1 MRIAVI
7 GTGVFGRTLAQA
19 LQRAG
24 HDVAVG
30 TRDPGE
36 TSQREDW
43 VGVDVPLQQLAVVA
57 GDAELVVNAT
67 NGGASLAALGEVG
80 SDHLAGKVL
89 LDVSNPLDFSQGFPP
104 TLSVKDTDSL
114 AEQIQRAF
122 PDAKVVKALNT
133 VTVSVAVD
141 PGLVGNG
148 DTTVFAASDD
158 AEAREVVVG
167 TRDPTQTRRREDWLA
182 ADDITLDTFAEAAA
196 GGEVIVN
203 ATNGAASL
211 SVLGDAGVDNLA
223 GKVVLDVANPL
234 DFSQGFPPT
243 LSVKD
248 TDSLAEQI
256 QRAFPEARVV
266 KSLNTMNA
274 AVMVAPDSVGDGD
287 TSVFVAGD
295 DDAAR
300 AVVVGLLRDLGWRDI
315 IDLGDLSGARGVE
328 MWLPL
333 WLRLMTTVG
342 GATFNLRIVR

>member
-167 TRDPTQTRRREDWLA
+167 
-182 ADDITLDTFAEAAA
+182 
-196 GGEVIVN
+196 
-203 ATNGAASL
+203 
-211 SVLGDAGVDNLA
+211 
-223 GKVVLDVANPL
+223 
-234 DFSQGFPPT
+234 
-243 LSVKD
+243 
-248 TDSLAEQI
+248 
-256 QRAFPEARVV
+256 
-266 KSLNTMNA
+266 
-274 AVMVAPDSVGDGD
+274 
-287 TSVFVAGD
+287 
-295 DDAAR
+295 
-300 AVVVGLLRDLGWRDI
+300 LLRELGWVDI
-315 IDLGDLSGARGVE
+315 IEFDGLSNARGLE

-333 WLRLMTTVG
+333 WVRLMANLGT
-342 GATFNLRIVR
+342 ADFNLRLVR